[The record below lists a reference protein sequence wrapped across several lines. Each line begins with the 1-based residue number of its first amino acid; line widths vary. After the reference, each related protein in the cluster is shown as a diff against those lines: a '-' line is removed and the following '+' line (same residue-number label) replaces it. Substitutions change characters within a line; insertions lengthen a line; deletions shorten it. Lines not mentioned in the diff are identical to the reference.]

1 MKFVNH
7 PFIFVFF
14 ICLIA
19 LSCAPRAKKVIS
31 PAQAWAIDVANATE
45 ASSTL
50 VAEFVARE
58 LSLGPKQK
66 EKFVNDYV
74 VEREAVVKRQ
84 AEARKTG
91 NRQDFMLVIRKNEE
105 GFLRVMK
112 VNLNPD
118 QIKIA
123 INILRPDGMLGGSMT
138 GSLDGSVN
146 SLIRGKVAK
155 NKIEKALPI
164 LVTYHQQF
172 AALNA
177 KALSEGISPDDRMDK
192 VIELRVA
199 TAKKLVPIIGEE
211 AADFWL
217 DLRTRK
223 GISIKK

>member
-1 MKFVNH
+1 VKFVNH
-7 PFIFVFF
+7 SFIFVFF
-14 ICLIA
+14 ICFIG
-19 LSCAPRAKKVIS
+19 LSCAPRAKKEIS
-31 PAQAWAIDVANATE
+31 PAQAWAIEVANATE

-58 LSLGPKQK
+58 LSLGPKQT

-74 VEREAVVKRQ
+74 VESEAVLKRQ
-84 AEARKTG
+84 AEARETG
-91 NRQDFMLVIRKNEE
+91 NRQDFRSVSRKNEE

-123 INILRPDGMLGGSMT
+123 INILRPDGMLGGSFT

-164 LVTYHQQF
+164 LVKYHQQF

-177 KALSEGISPDDRMDK
+177 KALSEGISPEDRMAK

-199 TAKKLVPIIGEE
+199 TAKKMVSIIGEE